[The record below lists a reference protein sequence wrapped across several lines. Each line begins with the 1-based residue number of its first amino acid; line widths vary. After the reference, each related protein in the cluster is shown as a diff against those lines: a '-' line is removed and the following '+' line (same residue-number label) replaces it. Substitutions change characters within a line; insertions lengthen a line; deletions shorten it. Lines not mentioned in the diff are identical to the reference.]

1 MFFSYFQQQWF
12 TYRFSL
18 RINVNKKGKY
28 SRVSRDQE
36 IVPKFDQENI
46 VIFVGGEREET
57 RIKQGNK
64 WNVHA
69 TSMRLRFENRLY
81 NRLSRSAFFLCAQLF
96 LIGCLS
102 NLCLCSQLEPRV
114 KCPGLLS
121 RFLPCFEF
129 ITTRFR
135 LFVVLNKKKK
145 RIFDLSSTIVFKA
158 QTIIIF

>member
-81 NRLSRSAFFLCAQLF
+81 NRLSRSAFFP
-96 LIGCLS
+96 
-102 NLCLCSQLEPRV
+102 LCSALFNWLPLQPVSLQPIRASRKV
-114 KCPGLLS
+114 PWSSLAISSLLWIYHNQVS
-121 RFLPCFEF
+121 TFCSFE
-129 ITTRFR
+129 
-135 LFVVLNKKKK
+135 
-145 RIFDLSSTIVFKA
+145 
-158 QTIIIF
+158 